1 MAEKHTQLEIQRQT
15 GKIHIIHI
23 SKLPFSFN
31 ETEIRVLLKS
41 IGRLRT
47 AENVVNAI
55 EKYHRIPLTER
66 PMVGCLHICTGAAQ
80 RRCGLAKSRRHGD
93 LTRHSDFTRRGD
105 RQQRVQPTGERTSHT
120 EKSQHLKMYADTMAE
135 RLKNLKVNK
144 CNEFLRRIAK
154 YTRCH
159 MNPGS
164 LTIMLGA
171 SQSQKQLFEWPGIEK
186 PTAKKQTLSQNSP
199 HSENNGFSSS
209 NTFKQRQPKKK
220 APTTFLT

>member
-1 MAEKHTQLEIQRQT
+1 MAEQHTQLGIQRQT

-66 PMVGCLHICTGAAQ
+66 PMVGCLHICSGAAQ

-93 LTRHSDFTRRGD
+93 LTRHGDFTRRGD
-105 RQQRVQPTGERTSHT
+105 VQPTGERTSHT

-144 CNEFLRRIAK
+144 FYEFLRRIAEN
-154 YTRCH
+154 TRCH
-159 MNPGS
+159 MNPGP
-164 LTIMLGA
+164 LTIT
-171 SQSQKQLFEWPGIEK
+171 QYYIQ
-186 PTAKKQTLSQNSP
+186 
-199 HSENNGFSSS
+199 
-209 NTFKQRQPKKK
+209 
-220 APTTFLT
+220 